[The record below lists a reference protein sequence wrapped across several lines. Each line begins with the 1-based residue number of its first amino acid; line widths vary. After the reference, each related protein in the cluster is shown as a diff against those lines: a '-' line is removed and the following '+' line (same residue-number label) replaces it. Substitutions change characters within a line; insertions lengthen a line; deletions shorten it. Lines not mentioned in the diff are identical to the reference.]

1 MDNTVPHHAAGDP
14 PVILQ
19 WSMQTWCPKQAK
31 QISRLKPVCP
41 SAEKKNLTDLTAV
54 ISDGYGIYNLWVKSR
69 YPNYEMVDVCSKWQA
84 NLRNIDALL
93 NGMWPGFKT
102 RIIDPEQMEPH
113 LEANRFWPSGG
124 VQFMGG
130 TLW

>member
-1 MDNTVPHHAAGDP
+1 VIAAN
-14 PVILQ
+14 L
-19 WSMQTWCPKQAK
+19 MPKAGEANLTSK
-31 QISRLKPVCP
+31 TCLSVCR
-41 SAEKKNLTDLTAV
+41 KKNLTDLTAV